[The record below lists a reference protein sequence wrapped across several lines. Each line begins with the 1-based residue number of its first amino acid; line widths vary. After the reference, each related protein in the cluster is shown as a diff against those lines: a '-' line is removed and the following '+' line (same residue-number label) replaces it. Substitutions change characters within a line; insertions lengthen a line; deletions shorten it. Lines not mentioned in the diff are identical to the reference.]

1 MSRIWNRS
9 GFRYTVLGLLL
20 LGLFLWGL
28 HYAFV
33 RSGQV
38 RWQRIEAKFK
48 ADGESLDFF
57 SLYPPPIPDEENFC
71 AIEPLRGIRIPDGTS
86 PEAIEA
92 QKKREAIAAALKSL
106 QTPSRAGEKNPP
118 LASWTQFPD
127 PFQGATDNADE
138 ALAAIHK
145 AGTLLP
151 ANGEPS
157 WAAVKLALEQH
168 APIIRQLS
176 EAAEKRQKAAFLP
189 RLTRETMPKM
199 LVSIPVP
206 EQNSAQNLA
215 NLLRFHSLVC
225 LRSEND
231 KAALGSLRAML
242 CLAQA
247 SDAVGTIIGHLVA
260 TTIRAQAQQVTHVLV
275 SRRRLGEPD
284 LILLQQEWQ
293 RQDLLSAHLRVM
305 RTEITIS
312 MDSIHHL
319 ESDPAALP
327 ALLSTTSASSGKVT
341 APPQRFSMLV
351 RILLQH
357 SKAVT
362 LEFGH
367 ENFISQLKN
376 HGFHGYHAAMNRAR
390 NELSSLRGW
399 ANIEWLVPQLLQTSY
414 FLIGEMT
421 SYQEDQRL
429 RALLACALE
438 RHFIRH
444 GSYPSTLGALDSNL
458 RSGISLQDVNGEP
471 MHYSPLPGGRYRLWS
486 PGPDGK
492 DDGGKF
498 SSEIATRG
506 FKSSTPYNP
515 RYLGDWVWRYDP
527 APKAP

>member
-71 AIEPLRGIRIPDGTS
+71 AIKPLQGIRIPDGTS

-151 ANGEPS
+151 ANSEPS
-157 WAAVKLALEQH
+157 WAAVKLAFDQH

-206 EQNSAQNLA
+206 ELNSAQTLA
-215 NLLRFHSLVC
+215 NLLRFHCLVC

-231 KAALGSLRAML
+231 KAALGNLRAML
-242 CLAQA
+242 RLAEA
-247 SDAVGTIIGHLVA
+247 SDAAGTIIGHLVA
-260 TTIRAQAQQVTHVLV
+260 TTIRAQAQQVTHMLV
-275 SRRRLGEPD
+275 SRRRLGEAD
-284 LILLQQEWQ
+284 LILLHREWQ
-293 RQDLLSAHLRVM
+293 QLDLLSAHLRAL
-305 RTEITIS
+305 RSEITTNV
-312 MDSIHHL
+312 DSINHL
-319 ESDPAALP
+319 EREPSGLSSLIPVNGSVGTKAAAFSPEILL
-327 ALLSTTSASSGKVT
+327 ARLLLS
-341 APPQRFSMLV
+341 
-351 RILLQH
+351 H
-357 SKAVT
+357 SKAAA
-362 LEFGH
+362 LEFSH
-367 ENFISQLKN
+367 EHFFSRLKTK
-376 HGFHGYHAAMNRAR
+376 GFPGYHASMHRAR

-399 ANIEWLVPQLLQTSY
+399 ANTEWLLPQLFLYSY
-414 FLIGEMT
+414 FSIGEMT

-429 RALLACALE
+429 QALLACALE

-444 GSYPSTLGALDSNL
+444 GSYPSTLEGLDTDL

-471 MHYSPLPGGRYRLWS
+471 MRYSPIPGGRYRLWS

-515 RYLGDWVWRYDP
+515 RYLGDWVWRYD
-527 APKAP
+527 AAAKAP

>member
-1 MSRIWNRS
+1 MSRIWNQN

-57 SLYPPPIPDEENFC
+57 SLYPPPITDDENFS

-92 QKKREAIAAALKSL
+92 KKKREAIAAALKVL

-138 ALAAIHK
+138 ALTAIQK

-151 ANGEPS
+151 QTGEPS
-157 WAAVKLALEQH
+157 WAAIKVALEQH
-168 APIIRQLS
+168 APIILPLS
-176 EAAEKRQKAAFLP
+176 EAAEKCHKAAFLP
-189 RLTRETMPKM
+189 RLTRETLPKM

-206 EQNSAQNLA
+206 ELNSAQTLA
-215 NLLRFHSLVC
+215 NLLSFHCLVC

-231 KAALGSLRAML
+231 KAALEGLRAML
-242 CLAQA
+242 RLAEA
-247 SDAVGTIIGHLVA
+247 SDAAGTIIGHVVA
-260 TTIRAQAQQVTHVLV
+260 TTIRAQAMQVTHALL
-275 SRRRLGEPD
+275 SQRRLGEPE
-284 LILLQQEWQ
+284 LITVQQEWQ
-293 RQDLLSAHLRVM
+293 QQDLLSVHLRAM
-305 RTEITIS
+305 RSEIATNI
-312 MDSIHHL
+312 DSINHL
-319 ESDPAALP
+319 ERDPAALP
-327 ALLSTTSASSGKVT
+327 ALLSTTSASSGKMI
-341 APPQRFSMLV
+341 APPQSYSLLIRM
-351 RILLQH
+351 LLQH
-357 SKAVT
+357 SKSAA
-362 LEFGH
+362 LEFSH
-367 ENFISQLKN
+367 EHFLSRLKTN
-376 HGFHGYHAAMNRAR
+376 GFRGYHATMHKAR
-390 NELSSLRGW
+390 NELSTLRGW
-399 ANIEWLVPQLLQTSY
+399 ANTEWLLPQLFLYSY
-414 FLIGEMT
+414 FLIGEMIT
-421 SYQEDQRL
+421 CQENQRL
-429 RALLACALE
+429 QAILACALE

-444 GSYPSTLGALDSNL
+444 GSYPVTLEALDGDL
-458 RSGISLQDVNGEP
+458 RSGISLQNVNGEP
-471 MHYSPLPGGRYRLWS
+471 MHYAPLPGARYRLWS

-498 SSEIATRG
+498 GSEIITRG
-506 FKSSTPYNP
+506 FKSLTPHNP
-515 RYLGDWVWRYDP
+515 NYLGDWVWRYDP